1 MTCFVTYRAVTKF
14 MSCFHAQAASLT
26 NVSSESGVL
35 AKKLSKK
42 RNEELNVTMC
52 WLRTKIG
59 FLCQRAALLCVRGS
73 RTPWY
78 KENTKAV
85 SEDFRLTV
93 HEADLDLR
101 IRIKIYNN
109 ASLGISIQ
117 NCH

>member
-1 MTCFVTYRAVTKF
+1 MFVK
-14 MSCFHAQAASLT
+14 
-26 NVSSESGVL
+26 EL

-52 WLRTKIG
+52 WLRTKIS

-73 RTPWY
+73 RTPWC

-85 SEDFRLTV
+85 GHSIAV

-101 IRIKIYNN
+101 MEDDDKRDEE
-109 ASLGISIQ
+109 
-117 NCH
+117 

>member
-1 MTCFVTYRAVTKF
+1 MFVK
-14 MSCFHAQAASLT
+14 
-26 NVSSESGVL
+26 EL

-52 WLRTKIG
+52 WLRTKIN

-101 IRIKIYNN
+101 IADDDNEMKNSRSSDLLPMFYDCKYF
-109 ASLGISIQ
+109 S
-117 NCH
+117 